1 MTARH
6 LFWALFAGVLSITG
20 MEILVRMTLGETL
33 MLAESPPP
41 PASDWGATLKGNPY
55 LLWEYAPGLREE
67 GGHSVA
73 INSLGMRG
81 PELAVPKPAD
91 TRRVLSTG
99 DSSVYGFGVADR
111 AVFLQV
117 AADLLQEGG
126 GPVEAVH
133 AAIPGYSTYQSRNL
147 LEMRGL
153 ALEPD
158 VVVLGNQWSDNN
170 FDTFVDREL
179 LDAYSRFEAGW
190 AGRVHRFLSPLA
202 TYRILDFSLRIRRGP
217 HAEARKVGWTVG
229 NEGGPGGTRRVE
241 INDFAA
247 NLEALVDLA
256 HSAGAEVVI
265 LVLAHPSDLAPEP
278 GATPAWDI
286 YRQAL
291 RDTATR
297 HGLPVLDG
305 PALFVESEQPV
316 EALFSDALHP
326 SDLGHRLLGEALAEL
341 LGGWKSG
348 QLVETGGT
356 GEAQPTYVDPFASNP
371 G

>member
-1 MTARH
+1 
-6 LFWALFAGVLSITG
+6 
-20 MEILVRMTLGETL
+20 MEFLVRGTLEETL
-33 MLAESPPP
+33 LLAESPPP

-81 PELAVPKPAD
+81 GEWVVPKPPGI
-91 TRRVLSTG
+91 RRLLSTG

-111 AVFLQV
+111 AVFLEV
-117 AADLLQEGG
+117 AANLLQEGG
-126 GPVEAVH
+126 SPVEAVN

-170 FDTFVDREL
+170 FDTFVDRDL

-190 AGRVHRFLSPLA
+190 AGRIHRLLSPLA
-202 TYRILDFSLRIRRGP
+202 TYRILDFSLRVRRGP

-247 NLEALVDLA
+247 NLEAMVDLG
-256 HSAGAEVVI
+256 HSVGAEVVVM
-265 LVLAHPSDLAPEP
+265 VLAHPSDLAPEE
-278 GATPAWDI
+278 GAIPAWDV

-291 RDTATR
+291 RDTAAR

-305 PALFVESEQPV
+305 PALFVESGQPV

-326 SDLGHRLLGEALAEL
+326 SALGHRLLGEALAQL
-341 LGGWKSG
+341 LGGWKAG
-348 QLVETGGT
+348 QSLETGGT
-356 GEAQPTYVDPFASNP
+356 GEAQPAYVDPFASNP